1 MSLSNHFPKMLA
13 MEQSYPPSPRLDF
26 PALLE
31 QQFTQTGL
39 REQIKPGMTIALGV
53 GSRGITNLKDIVQA
67 ALGVLTRAGGRP
79 FIVPAMGSHAGAT
92 VQGQIE
98 MLAGYGVTSQS
109 MGVPIDASMEVKKI
123 GTALDGLDVVFSVPA
138 LAADGIVVLNRVKPH
153 TDFRGTLGSGIQK
166 MLVIGFG
173 KQVGA
178 ANAHRAAAH
187 AGFEPVLRAFV
198 KTILSSAPVF
208 CAIALVEDQHHQ
220 TAVVEVIRPENIV
233 HQEGRLFQRAQSLL
247 ARLPFDDIDLL
258 IVDRMGKD
266 ISGSGMDTNVIGRD
280 ITGYISSLHPDGSIT
295 PRVSRIFVRDLTP
308 ASNGNGIGIGLADFT
323 TARLVK
329 ALNLQYTYMNA
340 LTSLG
345 LLPAKIPIY
354 FENDREGIQAALA
367 SLAAADRG
375 DLRVVRIAD
384 TLNLERFQA
393 SEPCVAALN
402 GRPGAKAAGTAREM
416 DFDAAGNLLPL

>member
-1 MSLSNHFPKMLA
+1 MSLTNHFPKMLA
-13 MEQSYPPSPRLDF
+13 MEQSYPPSPALDF

-39 REQIKPGMTIALGV
+39 RDQIKPGMRIALGV

-67 ALGVLTRAGGRP
+67 TLGVLTRAGARP
-79 FIVPAMGSHAGAT
+79 FIIPAMGSHGGAT
-92 VQGQIE
+92 SQGQTE
-98 MLAGYGVTSQS
+98 MLAGYGVTAET

-138 LAADGIVVLNRVKPH
+138 LAADGIVVLNRIKPH

-187 AGFEPVLRAFV
+187 AGYEPVLRAFA
-198 KTILSSAPVF
+198 KTILGSVPIFGAV
-208 CAIALVEDQHHQ
+208 ALLEDQHHQ

-233 HQEGRLFQRAQSLL
+233 HHEDLLFQKAQSLL
-247 ARLPFDDIDLL
+247 ARLPFEDIDLL
-258 IVDRMGKD
+258 IIDRMGKD

-280 ITGYISSLHPDGSIT
+280 ISGYLSSLHPDGPIT
-295 PRVSRIFVRDLTP
+295 PRVARIFVRDLTP

-329 ALNLQYTYMNA
+329 ALNLQYTYMNG

-345 LLPAKIPIY
+345 ILPAKIPHL
-354 FENDREGIQAALA
+354 FRE
-367 SLAAADRG
+367 
-375 DLRVVRIAD
+375 
-384 TLNLERFQA
+384 
-393 SEPCVAALN
+393 
-402 GRPGAKAAGTAREM
+402 
-416 DFDAAGNLLPL
+416 